1 MEVRNN
7 ADGLK
12 TLLGVPSTPPNQA
25 PHGRGALS
33 SGQGALTGD
42 RATVSFA
49 GAEVSQSV
57 AGDGVRADRVAAVQA
72 ALAAGTYNVP
82 SIAVAKK
89 VVDAMLGGVNAD
101 GDRDCLRFASLASQ
115 DRKDW

>member
-1 MEVRNN
+1 MEVRNS
-7 ADGLK
+7 AEGLK
-12 TLLGVPSTPPNQA
+12 TLLGVPVTPAAQA
-25 PHGRGALS
+25 SHGRGTLTSGHSAL
-33 SGQGALTGD
+33 AGD

-57 AGDGVRADRVAAVQA
+57 ARDGVRADKVAAVQA

-89 VVDAMLGGVNAD
+89 VVDAILGGVNAD
-101 GDRDCLRFASLASQ
+101 G
-115 DRKDW
+115 K

>member
-7 ADGLK
+7 AEGLK
-12 TLLGVPSTPPNQA
+12 TLLGVPVTPPTQG
-25 PHGRGALS
+25 PHGRGALA
-33 SGQGALTGD
+33 SGQSALAGD

-57 AGDGVRADRVAAVQA
+57 AEDGVRTDKVVAVQA
-72 ALAAGTYNVP
+72 ALAAGTYSVP

-89 VVDAMLGGVNAD
+89 VVDAMLGGVDAD
-101 GDRDCLRFASLASQ
+101 G
-115 DRKDW
+115 K